1 MSRYFSNISEKIF
14 SGNKPGN
21 YLKYALSEILLV
33 VIGILI
39 AVSINN
45 WNEQRKQDNALK
57 NTFSVLAEDIKNDRE
72 EAQFILDH
80 YKNRED
86 LFLKIMN
93 GTISEQEVRD
103 CRACPYIITGRR
115 SFVIDKRAYN
125 ILLNFKRNNESD
137 EDTMIVKIVLFYSN
151 IIADTETIRNEI
163 QENVTENL
171 AFFRD
176 NHDWFADAI
185 QKNITD
191 DYINFMHSSPAF
203 RNRVAYHYAL
213 IYENFIPTLEAFL
226 ENSEIILDRI
236 DERYGE

>member
-1 MSRYFSNISEKIF
+1 MSHYFSHIREKMF
-14 SGNKPGN
+14 SGNKPGS

-57 NTFSVLAEDIKNDRE
+57 NTFSVLAEDIKNDRK
-72 EAQFILDH
+72 EAQFILEH
-80 YKNRED
+80 YKSRED

-93 GTISEQEVRD
+93 GTISEQEVKD
-103 CRACPYIITGRR
+103 CPACPYIITGRR

-125 ILLNFKRNNESD
+125 MLLNFKRNTASD
-137 EDTMIVKIVLFYSN
+137 EDTLIVKIVLFYSN

-176 NHDWFADAI
+176 NNDWFADAI

-191 DYINFMHSSPAF
+191 DYINFMHKSPAF

-213 IYENFIPTLEAFL
+213 IYENFIPTLESFL
-226 ENSEIILDRI
+226 ANSEIILDKI
-236 DERYGE
+236 DERYSE